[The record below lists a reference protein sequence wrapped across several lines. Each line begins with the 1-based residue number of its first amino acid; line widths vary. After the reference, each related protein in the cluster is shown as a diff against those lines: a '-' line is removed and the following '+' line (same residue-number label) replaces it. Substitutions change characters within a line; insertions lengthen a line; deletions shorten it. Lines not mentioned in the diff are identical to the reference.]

1 MQELRKEFAK
11 KEALEDAAIAKYAA
25 DKEKMQKMRAERE
38 QEQFDRAQ
46 RKRQK
51 IIDDAIAAMSK
62 FASNEEAVL
71 AKQQA
76 EARAK
81 EDAKF
86 ADKARNKEKCVK
98 QLKKVAKCKTICVK
112 NKKTKMMHWL

>member
-1 MQELRKEFAK
+1 MIGHK
-11 KEALEDAAIAKYAA
+11 
-25 DKEKMQKMRAERE
+25 
-38 QEQFDRAQ
+38 

-51 IIDDAIAAMSK
+51 IIDDAIAAMEK
-62 FASNEEAVL
+62 FTNNEEKVL

-86 ADKARNKEKCVK
+86 ADKARK
-98 QLKKVAKCKTICVK
+98 QREMREAIEESRKRKTICVK